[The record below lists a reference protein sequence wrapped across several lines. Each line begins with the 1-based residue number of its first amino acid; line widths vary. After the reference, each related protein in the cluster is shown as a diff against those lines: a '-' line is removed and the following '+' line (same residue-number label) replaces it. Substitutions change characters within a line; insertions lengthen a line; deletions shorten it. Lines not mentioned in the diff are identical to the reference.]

1 MNNYDKMIEEKDVE
15 QFSVWRY
22 LTQKERNYLIKKYD
36 IKTFERLRELEHEAI
51 RINIENSLKT
61 NYKKSSQ
68 KSKKVVN

>member
-22 LTQKERNYLIKKYD
+22 LTQKERDRLIKKYD

-51 RINIENSLKT
+51 RINIENSLKE
-61 NYKKSSQ
+61 NYYG
-68 KSKKVVN
+68 NY